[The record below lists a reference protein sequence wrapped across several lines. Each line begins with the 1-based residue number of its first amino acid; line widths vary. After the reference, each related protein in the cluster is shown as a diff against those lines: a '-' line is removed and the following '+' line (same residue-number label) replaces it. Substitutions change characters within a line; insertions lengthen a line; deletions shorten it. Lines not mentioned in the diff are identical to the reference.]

1 MDSNHKYLKCKQKCD
16 ILEKIISQSGG
27 DITLIKFTL
36 DDFSNFYLQK
46 YNGIQENIKSLQMS
60 TQENEKNK

>member
-1 MDSNHKYLKCKQKCD
+1 MDSKQKCD

-36 DDFSNFYLQK
+36 DDFFNFYLQK
-46 YNGIQENIKSLQMS
+46 YKKF
-60 TQENEKNK
+60 TDVCTRK